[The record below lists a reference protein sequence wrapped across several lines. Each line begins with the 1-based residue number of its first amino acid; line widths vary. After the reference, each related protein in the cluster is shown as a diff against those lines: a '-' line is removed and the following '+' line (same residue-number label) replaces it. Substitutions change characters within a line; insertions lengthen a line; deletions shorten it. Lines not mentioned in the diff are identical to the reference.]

1 MKYNV
6 NKDTMKIENRRQ
18 VLSQIYHKPM
28 SRAELSRE
36 TGLTQSAIG
45 IIVNEFLDEGIVEE
59 LGKQDDTSVGRKP
72 ISLNINA
79 GWGVIVC
86 ISIDRE
92 GFQIGLTDLKG
103 TIISGIRY
111 MAYEDDVPEALDK
124 IAAGAKA
131 LIAGA
136 KTEERVIGVGV
147 VVPGPVDVRL
157 GRILNPPAFE
167 AWHNL
172 PIKDE
177 FEKRLGHRVFVQ
189 HNAGAMAIAEYRLFS
204 GEKYNSFALLAVNT
218 GVGLGLILN
227 GQIYTGANGLGCE
240 IGHTSVDINGRRCL
254 CGNRGCL
261 ELYSS
266 TSAVMYEA
274 RRLRPD
280 IESWESLV
288 DKAWSGDSFCLGMID
303 DQARYLAHSV
313 INLNNLLELDAVI
326 IAGMGAY
333 RGELLTNK
341 IRDHV
346 QKRYLSKSVRS
357 LKFEKTSISNNAMI
371 IAASTVVSEHLFE
384 GDLYNAITRGR

>member
-124 IAAGAKA
+124 IAAGAKG

-147 VVPGPVDVRL
+147 VVPGPVDARL

-303 DQARYLAHSV
+303 D
-313 INLNNLLELDAVI
+313 
-326 IAGMGAY
+326 
-333 RGELLTNK
+333 
-341 IRDHV
+341 
-346 QKRYLSKSVRS
+346 
-357 LKFEKTSISNNAMI
+357 
-371 IAASTVVSEHLFE
+371 
-384 GDLYNAITRGR
+384 